1 MAVMMTQV
9 VGFLPPTWEVWI
21 EFLAPGVTLD
31 PEPGVGRDLG
41 SEPVDGCFLSVCL
54 PLKLKREKKE

>member
-41 SEPVDGCFLSVCL
+41 SEPVDGCFLSVYL
-54 PLKLKREKKE
+54 SN